1 MEIVKW
7 RDSYSTGVK
16 KMDEQHE
23 QLIGMINQLY
33 SMIRGNSTQV
43 EINEIIDSCIDYAK
57 NHLDDEE
64 NLLKEHKYPDLA
76 DQLSSHEL
84 FTDTITQMRERQK
97 DEPEEVTQEIY
108 TYLRKWWI
116 DHIVGEDKLYGPFLN
131 EKGVS

>member
-64 NLLKEHKYPDLA
+64 NLLKKHKYPDLA